1 MTSHPDKVFGP
12 DRPAGPLPARV
23 RDMLKSLDVDTTG
36 STPDGWPYDPIALAE
51 AIADY
56 HADMCALHEAIEAR
70 FQTLRAEQK
79 AFAQEK
85 AQFMA
90 QQRAATAVEKLSALD
105 TPTVDDTTYRFKL
118 WR

>member
-1 MTSHPDKVFGP
+1 MTTHPDKVFGP

-23 RDMLKSLDVDTTG
+23 REMLKSLDVDTTG

-56 HADMCALHEAIEAR
+56 HDNLCEFYDKLEER
-70 FQTLRAEQK
+70 YQSLRAEQK

-105 TPTVDDTTYRFKL
+105 TPTVDGKTTRIKL

>member
-12 DRPAGPLPARV
+12 DRPAGPLPAHV
-23 RDMLKSLDVDTTG
+23 REMLKSLDVATTG

-51 AIADY
+51 AIATY
-56 HADMCALHEAIEAR
+56 HADLCALHDALEGRYQA
-70 FQTLRAEQK
+70 LRAEQK
-79 AFAQEK
+79 AFAEEK

-90 QQRAATAVEKLSALD
+90 QRRAATAVKKLEALD
-105 TPTVDDTTYRFKL
+105 TPTVDGTTRRFNF